1 MFSLRTAAWCR
12 VSGLKACPFHAR
24 DHLSPSDEQTF
35 CANGALDGMIG
46 LVIRTDVGDLM
57 VTATSLPALP
67 DPKSIKDEA
76 SASDALCSTLAVVA
90 TANRKLATVPR
101 EDQPGGLLEDLATF
115 HEHLNGLFKELH
127 ELLPK
132 IASFRADITGW
143 SVTVGMSN
151 TLTVNFTNKHAQAGS
166 DSKIRG

>member
-1 MFSLRTAAWCR
+1 
-12 VSGLKACPFHAR
+12 
-24 DHLSPSDEQTF
+24 
-35 CANGALDGMIG
+35 
-46 LVIRTDVGDLM
+46 M

-101 EDQPGGLLEDLATF
+101 KDQPGGLLEDLATF
-115 HEHLNGLFKELH
+115 HEQLNGLFKELH

-132 IASFRADITGW
+132 IASFRADITRVVSYRWHVEHLDCELHERACSGW
-143 SVTVGMSN
+143 PRFQNSG
-151 TLTVNFTNKHAQAGS
+151 
-166 DSKIRG
+166 IRHQRLLLA

>member
-1 MFSLRTAAWCR
+1 
-12 VSGLKACPFHAR
+12 
-24 DHLSPSDEQTF
+24 
-35 CANGALDGMIG
+35 MIG
-46 LVIRTDVGDLM
+46 KVIRTDVGDI

-90 TANRKLATVPR
+90 TGNRKLATVPR
-101 EDQPGGLLEDLATF
+101 EDQPDGLLEDLATF

-132 IASFRADITGW
+132 IASLPGRHHRVVSYRWHVEHPDCELHEQACSGW
-143 SVTVGMSN
+143 LRFQNSGIRHQRLL
-151 TLTVNFTNKHAQAGS
+151 LT
-166 DSKIRG
+166 

>member
-1 MFSLRTAAWCR
+1 
-12 VSGLKACPFHAR
+12 
-24 DHLSPSDEQTF
+24 
-35 CANGALDGMIG
+35 MIG
-46 LVIRTDVGDLM
+46 KVIRTDVGDM

-67 DPKSIKDEA
+67 DPKSIRDEA

-101 EDQPGGLLEDLATF
+101 EDQPDRLLEDLATF

-166 DSKIRG
+166 GSKIRG